1 VINQNLYKQPVA
13 VDTGAHRQLKLV
25 GGASDWN
32 VASRMNAVFVASVEF
47 GDACCEYPLVFI
59 EAGKDDSGQALVAPI
74 AVLGLTD
81 QSNLYN
87 DNGQWRAM
95 YMPALLRAYP
105 FGIARQDAER
115 VVVVIDEA
123 FAGWSQTEGTPLFDA
138 DGKPSQMLAGM
149 RDQLEQIEQEIQR
162 TRVFGTLLVN
172 EGLLQPMR
180 FDATTPDGKTLTVE
194 GFMTIDEKKFAE
206 LPDAKIAEF
215 HKNGVLGLIHAHQIS
230 LRHMRRLVEWHAL
243 RLGLAD
249 SAATPAA
256 ATGTAQDAIPAAA
269 TPNA

>member
-1 VINQNLYKQPVA
+1 MINQNLYKNAVA
-13 VDTGAHRQLKLV
+13 VDTAAHRQLKLV
-25 GGASDWN
+25 SGVSDWN

-59 EAGKDDSGQALVAPI
+59 EAGKDESGQGLVAPI

-81 QSNLYN
+81 QTNLYN
-87 DNGQWRAM
+87 EGGTWRAM

-115 VVVVIDEA
+115 VVVVIDDSYP
-123 FAGWSQTEGTPLFDA
+123 GWSQTEGTPLFDEE
-138 DGKPSQMLAGM
+138 GKPSQMLAGM

-162 TRVFGTLLVN
+162 TRLFGSLLVA

-180 FDATTPDGKTLTVE
+180 FDATLPDGKTLTVE
-194 GFMTIDEKKFAE
+194 GFMTLDDKKFAE
-206 LPDAKIAEF
+206 LSDDKLLEF

-230 LRHMRRLVEWHAL
+230 LRHMRRLVEWHAQ
-243 RLGLAD
+243 RQGLVD
-249 SAATPAA
+249 SAGVPAA
-256 ATGTAQDAIPAAA
+256 
-269 TPNA
+269 NA